1 MPYFSPV
8 NSTFYLSNAADMF
21 NKALGLYR
29 EVIHANQIRRLFG
42 GTVCLVKGS
51 RQSKQREKQFLKV
64 AVTVNL
70 PLYK

>member
-1 MPYFSPV
+1 
-8 NSTFYLSNAADMF
+8 MF